1 VPFDEV
7 LPALEKLKPR
17 YRLATLSNGNAD
29 LGTIGIAHHFEV
41 TLHAASLGCAK
52 PDTRAYLALAEAL
65 TLEPAEILFV
75 GDDPHADVVGPRN
88 AGMQTVWMNR
98 GTGEWPQ
105 DLRPAD
111 HVVTDL
117 EELVALAHGKL

>member
-1 VPFDEV
+1 MNDADEPMV
-7 LPALEKLKPR
+7 GLRQGLMTPR
-17 YRLATLSNGNAD
+17 T
-29 LGTIGIAHHFEV
+29 

-98 GTGEWPQ
+98 GTGEWPA